1 MKHFTFYPIMALCIG
16 ASISV
21 GCSNDTLSTTEK
33 QVVDL
38 VSYPD
43 SVASDSVDKALFE
56 VLNLDYPGLE
66 KVKEQYVQRQYYHA
80 ACELLT
86 YYRNRANVVNPNI
99 DLMTPTT
106 SPAEQNMADQA
117 LQHRFYIRN
126 FKESTA
132 NGVDTYYS
140 FDNNGKIDWETLAA
154 TMPDQEFK
162 NQLHRHQWMPALAKA
177 YRVTGD
183 EKYLE
188 SWKATYRAW
197 MAQYPNPQARPADK
211 DVAWV
216 GLQPSERVRDRM
228 DILPYFIQ
236 STKFGAGWLTTV
248 LRAFH
253 DEVEIIRLGYYND
266 GSNIRLSQAKSV
278 ATAGLLMPEFK
289 KSAEWLKEGA
299 AMVSDELSNQFN
311 DDGVQNELDPSYHIS
326 AISDF
331 NAMYKLAQVNNRL
344 DVFSSSYA
352 SRMKNAVRFVC
363 DLIFPNY
370 SLDNFNDTRNSS
382 YTKNVIL
389 KNLRVY
395 ADMYP
400 EDSEIQWLA
409 TEGRQG
415 TMPTRLVS
423 TYATSG
429 YYMLR
434 NGWKSDATMMVLKNN
449 ANPNNK
455 WHCQPDNGTFCI
467 YKNGR
472 NFFPDA
478 GVYSYGGIYE
488 SNVAR
493 NSYAATKMH
502 NTMTDLSAV
511 IGKGHMNG
519 KMLKNEQQ
527 AQAQLLVTENK
538 SYKNLTHRRAVFFVE
553 NRFFVIVDEGYG
565 DGNKDKIN
573 LNFHLATGKGAET
586 TLVDDLSAQHVYG
599 AHTAFG
605 DNNNMLIRTFAETN
619 QDFGYANLT
628 SPYSNKLGEVN
639 GSRIGYQYTIRKPEK
654 GAARFITV
662 ICPFGS
668 AADYAKQTVE
678 ARFTDNPKE
687 AAGTF
692 HAGGA
697 SVEVNVNG
705 KVYQLT
711 YTL

>member
-1 MKHFTFYPIMALCIG
+1 MKHFAFYPVMALCLG
-16 ASISV
+16 APLCV
-21 GCSNDTLSTTEK
+21 GCSEDTLNAKEK
-33 QVVDL
+33 DVLEL

-43 SVASDSVDKALFE
+43 SLSADSVDKAVFG

-66 KVKEQYVQRQYYHA
+66 KVKAQYAQGQYYYA

-86 YYRNRANVVNPNI
+86 YYRNRANVVNPHT
-99 DLMTPTT
+99 DLMTPTIT
-106 SPAEQNMADQA
+106 PAEQNMADQA

-126 FKESTA
+126 FKESSV

-140 FDNNGKIDWETLAA
+140 FDSNGKIDWETLAA
-154 TMPDQEFK
+154 TMPDQEFR

-177 YRVTGD
+177 YRLSGD
-183 EKYLE
+183 EKYLDA
-188 SWKATYRAW
+188 WKSAYQAW
-197 MAQYPNPQARPADK
+197 MAQYPNPQAKPSDK
-211 DVAWV
+211 NVAWV
-216 GLQPSERVRDRM
+216 GLQPTERVRDRM
-228 DILPYFIQ
+228 DFLPYFIQ

-248 LRAFH
+248 LKAFN
-253 DEVEIIRLGYYND
+253 DEVETIRRGYYGD
-266 GSNIRLSQAKSV
+266 GSNIKLSQAKSV

-289 KSAEWLKEGA
+289 KSEEWLKEGA
-299 AMVSDELSNQFN
+299 AVVSQELSNQFN
-311 DDGVQNELDPSYHIS
+311 ADGVQNELDPSYHIA

-331 NAMYKLAQVNNRL
+331 HAMYRMVQANSRL
-344 DVFSSSYA
+344 DVFSPSYT
-352 SRMKNAVRFVC
+352 SRMKDAVKFVC

-382 YTKNVIL
+382 YTKSVIL
-389 KNLRVY
+389 KNLRLY

-400 EDSEIQWLA
+400 DDAELRWLA

-415 TMPTRLVS
+415 MMPKRLVS

-434 NGWKSDATMMVLKNN
+434 NGWKVDATMMVLKNN

-467 YKNGR
+467 YRKGR

-478 GVYSYGGIYE
+478 GVYSYGGTAE
-488 SNVAR
+488 SNMMR

-511 IGKGHMNG
+511 IKKGYMNG
-519 KMLKNEQQ
+519 KMLKCEQQ
-527 AQAQLLVTENK
+527 GNAQLLVTENQ
-538 SYKNLTHRRAVFFVE
+538 SYARLTHRRAVFFVE

-573 LNFHLATGKGAET
+573 LNFHLATGTGAET
-586 TLVDDLSAQHVYG
+586 TVVDDLSAQHVYG

-605 DNNNMLIRTFAETN
+605 DNNNMLIRTFAETT
-619 QDFGYANLT
+619 QDFVCTKLT

-639 GSRIGYQYTIRKPEK
+639 GDRIGYQYTIRKPER
-654 GAARFITV
+654 GAARFVTV
-662 ICPFGS
+662 ICPFGAVS
-668 AADYAKQTVE
+668 DFGKQKIE
-678 ARFTDNPKE
+678 ARFTDNTKE
-687 AAGTF
+687 TVGTF

-697 SVEVNVNG
+697 SVEVSVNG